1 MLSERR
7 LLNQESRAT
16 AFLVLATL
24 AGTVGAATVI
34 ALAYFLSDVVSRVFL
49 GQQTMDD
56 VLPVLYLMV
65 GLLLIR
71 GSAIWGREI
80 FAQHSAS
87 VLKSDLRRR
96 LSSHLFLLGPLYT
109 RAERSGELV
118 NTIVEGVESLDPYI
132 GLYLP
137 TKFLAVVVPALVF
150 IAVLVLDPWSTLVLL
165 VATPMML
172 LILALIGGRAKEITE
187 RRFLEMSWMSAFFLD
202 ILQGLPTLKMFG
214 REGEQAENIR
224 EISNHYGSTTM
235 EILHTAFQSSLV
247 MEWAAT
253 AATAMVALEVSLRLM
268 SGNLSFTVALTVL
281 LLTPEFF
288 LPIRQYALRFH
299 AGTAGQAAAERIY
312 AILDT
317 QPRGREQVQRVRE
330 GQIPQRLDICFE
342 KVCFAY
348 GDGGQQ
354 ALKDFSLVLPQGQ
367 TVALVGS
374 TGAGKTTVSQLL
386 LRFAVPD
393 KGRIAVGGVPL
404 ENIDAGAWRAMVAW
418 VPQIPHL
425 FQGTIADNIR
435 LARPDA
441 SWEDLVSASEAADA
455 HEFIS
460 GLPLGYDTPVGER
473 GARLSGGQQQRIAI
487 ARAFLKD
494 GPILILDEPTAHLD
508 KESADSIEA
517 ALARLA
523 EGRTVLIIAHRMAI
537 VIGAERIVVLDEGRG
552 VEKGSHVELMAL
564 QGTYSRLVSSS
575 DGALGAQGVS

>member
-1 MLSERR
+1 MPSDRR
-7 LLNQESRAT
+7 LLKQESRAT
-16 AFLVLATL
+16 VFLVLATL
-24 AGTVGAATVI
+24 AGTVGAAAVI
-34 ALAYFLSDVVSRVFL
+34 ALAYFLSEVVSRVFL
-49 GQQTMDD
+49 RQQTLSD
-56 VLPVLYLMV
+56 VLPVLYLMLA
-65 GLLLIR
+65 LLLVR

-87 VLKSDLRRR
+87 VLKSDLRGR

-137 TKFLAVVVPALVF
+137 TKFLAVVVPTLVF

-165 VATPMML
+165 VAAPMML

-268 SGNLSFTVALTVL
+268 SGNLTFTVALTIL

-299 AGTAGQAAAERIY
+299 AGTAGQAAAVRIY

-317 QPRGREQVQRVRE
+317 QPRGREQAQRVRE
-330 GQIPQRLDICFE
+330 GQIPQRLDICFD

-348 GDGGQQ
+348 EDGERQ

-367 TVALVGS
+367 TVALVGP

-386 LRFAVPD
+386 LRFAIPD
-393 KGRIAVGGVPL
+393 SGRIMIGDVPL
-404 ENIDAGAWRAMVAW
+404 ERIDAGAWRAMVAW

-455 HEFIS
+455 HDFIS

-575 DGALGAQGVS
+575 DGALGAQ